1 MSERKV
7 EKLFVARIGIAL
19 MTGGE
24 GYFVFTWP
32 SQPLSFRG
40 SEAIR
45 PNIIK
50 LREIDYIAE

>member
-1 MSERKV
+1 
-7 EKLFVARIGIAL
+7 

-24 GYFVFTWP
+24 GYFVFTWL

>member
-24 GYFVFTWP
+24 GQYVFP
-32 SQPLSFRG
+32 RFSHSLLLLGRK
-40 SEAIR
+40 AIWFE
-45 PNIIK
+45 NDK
-50 LREIDYIAE
+50 ASHDQ